1 MTPRPAA
8 DLLEEA
14 VAILSRI
21 ERILTR
27 EADNATVD
35 YYVKRLSHPRPVIAP
50 DGMPVWPPGSLPGM
64 PDPPLPKV
72 QTTWESAST
81 HASTTG
87 TVRTGWVTPPPS
99 YMHGRFLHG
108 EDVMVG
114 P

>member
-14 VAILSRI
+14 VAILLRI

-35 YYVKRLSHPRPVIAP
+35 YWIKRLKPTRTIT
-50 DGMPVWPPGSLPGM
+50 DLPPGSPVATPWGA
-64 PDPPLPKV
+64 PEPPIAPVKPV
-72 QTTWESAST
+72 TTWESAST
-81 HASTTG
+81 HASTAG

>member
-35 YYVKRLSHPRPVIAP
+35 YYVRRLSQPRPVP
-50 DGMPVWPPGSLPGM
+50 LPGM